1 MVRCCRLVGASLLLV
16 FCTSANGSCDMDAAR
31 RNSTACHNVF
41 ADENS
46 FVQSWKRADRVP
58 ADQHPWLPTSGLQLK
73 TMWWAPIMWLVVLV
87 PLAVMLCM
95 ATKPEKGATEALL
108 HSQNQEFRDHEME
121 AGNSCKDIHLDVAG
135 LRDIWLCEVQRQ
147 GPKANLLKVLL
158 QHCISESWM
167 ANAYGTFLGAL
178 AFLCSLSLSIALGQL
193 LAGVRRAS
201 PSSDSF
207 DGWMIVLACAVL
219 PCVVGC
225 LEAESCTRNARFSAR
240 SSAALMGLLGAKA
253 QQLPAT
259 KAGMDPLASLGGIEG
274 AMRISDQI
282 GEAVP
287 CLWRAAMAC
296 AQATILLAWLWMR
309 FGALVCLAPLG
320 FVPLLVV
327 TACRLHGLVEAY
339 VSYETAA
346 QLRQDFV
353 SDAQS
358 KHGLPQVPTQNFLE
372 RAQGLRREE
381 LDFLWMMHNVSYQVS
396 LLAARWPQLVAL
408 ACIVTI
414 SILAPQQPEVL
425 LPLFLQVHCLLRQL
439 SVCSSSVTKLGTA
452 KPALARVEAFLHRP
466 ELEKAILQDPG
477 LCLHLTG
484 SFAWEDS
491 EIESLPVLVD
501 LDLKVPCAAL
511 LAVLGTSGAGKTS
524 LLYAAAGALRPLA
537 DACMRRTPSALL
549 LPSKPWIFP
558 GSLQDNILCGRCLDL
573 DRYQTVVKATGLEH
587 ADNDPASWDTAKVA
601 LARAAYGREEL
612 VLMDDPFNGMAAAD
626 AKRIIREVL
635 QGPLFAG
642 RCCIVAFSS
651 NTAQLSEGF
660 SGIILEGGAVAA
672 AGRASDLSKAAC
684 GACGWGAPEGRPRPR
699 PSHAP
704 APSCGARR
712 KSPLL
717 GAGQKLE
724 LEAKEREGL
733 EGQGQGAEKGAAGG
747 VFGALAFLRLAG
759 RGRVA
764 CVYLLLLVDQI
775 LQTGLDWVLLVA
787 ALQVRQSRSLFSFN
801 WHFATCWVNLMLKV
815 VLARAA
821 ASCCAAA
828 GETFHRQWL
837 LRVTKATNAS
847 ASQVVAR
854 DMKVVDIGLSHQ
866 VWVLFAMLCSTL
878 GLLCLVHV
886 RLPQPLFG
894 LLLALPAYATACW
907 CLLKSFR
914 QRVDFHRKQCACKSS
929 VCKLL
934 HDCFAPGMAARLM
947 AKEPYVL
954 EVEEKALQ
962 AYARQHAATA
972 APSAALMVQLSL
984 CLSAVYTVAAV
995 LTMSNSDDVMEV
1007 GLTLAPLALL
1017 VHFLLPCID
1026 ALNGFED
1033 VGAAAGGLVHELE
1046 ERRATFTT

>member
-1 MVRCCRLVGASLLLV
+1 M
-16 FCTSANGSCDMDAAR
+16 
-31 RNSTACHNVF
+31 
-41 ADENS
+41 
-46 FVQSWKRADRVP
+46 P
-58 ADQHPWLPTSGLQLK
+58 
-73 TMWWAPIMWLVVLV
+73 
-87 PLAVMLCM
+87 
-95 ATKPEKGATEALL
+95 
-108 HSQNQEFRDHEME
+108 
-121 AGNSCKDIHLDVAG
+121 
-135 LRDIWLCEVQRQ
+135 
-147 GPKANLLKVLL
+147 
-158 QHCISESWM
+158 
-167 ANAYGTFLGAL
+167 
-178 AFLCSLSLSIALGQL
+178 
-193 LAGVRRAS
+193 RRA
-201 PSSDSF
+201 
-207 DGWMIVLACAVL
+207 
-219 PCVVGC
+219 
-225 LEAESCTRNARFSAR
+225 
-240 SSAALMGLLGAKA
+240 
-253 QQLPAT
+253 
-259 KAGMDPLASLGGIEG
+259 
-274 AMRISDQI
+274 
-282 GEAVP
+282 
-287 CLWRAAMAC
+287 
-296 AQATILLAWLWMR
+296 
-309 FGALVCLAPLG
+309 
-320 FVPLLVV
+320 
-327 TACRLHGLVEAY
+327 
-339 VSYETAA
+339 
-346 QLRQDFV
+346 RQ
-353 SDAQS
+353 
-358 KHGLPQVPTQNFLE
+358 
-372 RAQGLRREE
+372 
-381 LDFLWMMHNVSYQVS
+381 
-396 LLAARWPQLVAL
+396 
-408 ACIVTI
+408 
-414 SILAPQQPEVL
+414 
-425 LPLFLQVHCLLRQL
+425 
-439 SVCSSSVTKLGTA
+439 
-452 KPALARVEAFLHRP
+452 
-466 ELEKAILQDPG
+466 
-477 LCLHLTG
+477 
-484 SFAWEDS
+484 
-491 EIESLPVLVD
+491 
-501 LDLKVPCAAL
+501 
-511 LAVLGTSGAGKTS
+511 
-524 LLYAAAGALRPLA
+524 
-537 DACMRRTPSALL
+537 
-549 LPSKPWIFP
+549 
-558 GSLQDNILCGRCLDL
+558 
-573 DRYQTVVKATGLEH
+573 
-587 ADNDPASWDTAKVA
+587 
-601 LARAAYGREEL
+601 
-612 VLMDDPFNGMAAAD
+612 
-626 AKRIIREVL
+626 
-635 QGPLFAG
+635 
-642 RCCIVAFSS
+642 
-651 NTAQLSEGF
+651 
-660 SGIILEGGAVAA
+660 
-672 AGRASDLSKAAC
+672 
-684 GACGWGAPEGRPRPR
+684 
-699 PSHAP
+699 
-704 APSCGARR
+704 
-712 KSPLL
+712 
-717 GAGQKLE
+717 
-724 LEAKEREGL
+724 
-733 EGQGQGAEKGAAGG
+733 GG

>member
-1 MVRCCRLVGASLLLV
+1 MVWCWRLVGASLLLV
-16 FCTSANGSCDMDAAR
+16 FRTSANGSCDMDAGR
-31 RNSTACHNVF
+31 RNSSACHNAF

-46 FVQSWKRADRVP
+46 FVQSWKRSDRVP
-58 ADQHPWLPTSGLQLK
+58 ADQHSWLPTSGLQLK
-73 TMWWAPIMWLVVLV
+73 TMWWAPVMWLVVLV

-95 ATKPEKGATEALL
+95 ASKPEKGATEALL
-108 HSQNQEFRDHEME
+108 HSRNQEFRDFEME
-121 AGNSCKDIHLDVAG
+121 AGGSGKDMHLDVAG
-135 LRDIWLCEVQRQ
+135 LREIWLLEVQRQ
-147 GPKANLLKVLL
+147 GQQGASLIKVLL
-158 QHCISESWM
+158 KHCISESWI

-201 PSSDSF
+201 PPSEGF
-207 DGWMIVLACAVL
+207 DGWMIVLACALL
-219 PCVVGC
+219 PCVLGF

-259 KAGMDPLASLGGIEG
+259 KAGMDPLASLGGIEE
-274 AMRISDQI
+274 AIQISDQI

-287 CLWRAAMAC
+287 CIWRAAMAC
-296 AQATILLAWLWMR
+296 AQATVLLAWLWTR

-339 VSYETAA
+339 VSYQTAA

-358 KHGLPQVPTQNFLE
+358 KHGLPQLPSQNFLE
-372 RAQGLRREE
+372 RAQRLRREE
-381 LDFLWMMHNVSYQVS
+381 LDFLWVMHNVSYQVA

-414 SILAPQQPEVL
+414 SILAPRQPEVL

-439 SVCSSSVTKLGTA
+439 SVCSSSFTKLGTA
-452 KPALARVEAFLHRP
+452 KPALARVEAFLCRP
-466 ELEKAILQDPG
+466 ELDSKAKPQDAGLG

-501 LDLKVPCAAL
+501 LDLKVPGASL

-524 LLYAAAGALRPLA
+524 LLYAAAGALRPLT
-537 DACMRRTPSALL
+537 DAGVCRTPSALL

-558 GSLQDNILCGRCLDL
+558 GSLQDNILCGRCLEL
-573 DRYQTVVKATGLEH
+573 DRYQTVVKAMDLE
-587 ADNDPASWDTAKVA
+587 ALGQDNDLTSWDTAKVA

-626 AKRIIREVL
+626 AERIIREVL

-642 RCCIVAFSS
+642 RCCIAAFSS
-651 NTAQLSEGF
+651 STAQLSEGF
-660 SGIILEGGAVAA
+660 SAIILEGGAVAA
-672 AGRASDLSKAAC
+672 AGRALDLSAKVV
-684 GACGWGAPEGRPRPR
+684 CGWAPEGRPSPT
-699 PSHAP
+699 
-704 APSCGARR
+704 PSCARLR
-712 KSPLL
+712 PL
-717 GAGQKLE
+717 GGKLKQARSE
-724 LEAKEREGL
+724 KEGRD
-733 EGQGQGAEKGAAGG
+733 QADSEKRTVPAAG

-787 ALQVRQSRSLFSFN
+787 ALQVSQHRSFFSFN
-801 WHFATCWVNLMLKV
+801 WQFATCWVNLMLKV

-828 GETFHRQWL
+828 GETFHQQWL
-837 LRVTKATNAS
+837 ERVTKATNAS
-847 ASQVVAR
+847 APNVVTR

-894 LLLALPAYATACW
+894 LLLALPAYMTACW
-907 CLLKSFR
+907 CLLRSFR
-914 QRVDFHRKQCACKSS
+914 QRVDFHRKQCACKYS

-934 HDCFAPGMAARLM
+934 HDCFTPGMAARLM

-995 LTMSNSDDVMEV
+995 LTILNGDDVIEV

-1017 VHFLLPCID
+1017 LHFLLPCID

-1046 ERRATFTT
+1046 EQRATFTT